1 MILMIIPRIT
11 LFKVYI
17 TPLQHIPC
25 FITWVVGKLVHKT
38 TIAHLVIWQEKM
50 ADKRLLLSMHNW
62 GSMSYVQA
70 NLSCLAGN

>member
-50 ADKRLLLSMHNW
+50 ADKRLLLYAQLRVNVLRPSKP
-62 GSMSYVQA
+62 V
-70 NLSCLAGN
+70 LPAGN